1 MATNLASRLMQLE
14 KGRTSLMRYVFHWVF
29 IQLVLLSAAQAQVPN
44 NQENTFA
51 DGAGLPHVLEY
62 PLPSQSVVLEFNQGE
77 CQTSVTEEY
86 IIPDVPANPGNVAL
100 TMLFNAVC
108 DLGPSTGD
116 TVPVSHGAPREII
129 KEILVSPDSLRM
141 SVRFDK

>member
-1 MATNLASRLMQLE
+1 
-14 KGRTSLMRYVFHWVF
+14 MRYVLYWMVM
-29 IQLVLLSAAQAQVPN
+29 QLVLLSAAQAQVPK

-51 DGAGLPHVLEY
+51 VDATNLPHVFEY
-62 PLPSQSVVLEFNQGE
+62 PLPPQSVVLEFSQGE

-129 KEILVSPDSLRM
+129 EEFLLSPDGSRM
-141 SVRFDK
+141 LVKFDK

>member
-1 MATNLASRLMQLE
+1 
-14 KGRTSLMRYVFHWVF
+14 MRYVLYWMVM
-29 IQLVLLSAAQAQVPN
+29 QLVLLSAAQAQVPK

-51 DGAGLPHVLEY
+51 VDATSLLHVFEY
-62 PLPSQSVVLEFNQGE
+62 PLPPQSVVLEFSQGE

-129 KEILVSPDSLRM
+129 EEFLLSPDSSRM
-141 SVRFDK
+141 LVKFDK

>member
-1 MATNLASRLMQLE
+1 
-14 KGRTSLMRYVFHWVF
+14 MRYVLYWMVM
-29 IQLVLLSAAQAQVPN
+29 QLVLLSAAQAQVPK

-51 DGAGLPHVLEY
+51 VDAMSLPHVFEY
-62 PLPSQSVVLEFNQGE
+62 PLPPQSVVLEFSQGE

-129 KEILVSPDSLRM
+129 QEFPLSPGRSRMLVK
-141 SVRFDK
+141 FDK

>member
-1 MATNLASRLMQLE
+1 
-14 KGRTSLMRYVFHWVF
+14 MRYVLYWMVM
-29 IQLVLLSAAQAQVPN
+29 QLVLLSAAQAQVPK

-51 DGAGLPHVLEY
+51 VDATNLPHVFEY
-62 PLPSQSVVLEFNQGE
+62 PLPPQSVVLEFSQGE

-129 KEILVSPDSLRM
+129 EEFLLSPDGSRM
-141 SVRFDK
+141 LVKFDKW

>member
-1 MATNLASRLMQLE
+1 
-14 KGRTSLMRYVFHWVF
+14 MRYVLYWMVM
-29 IQLVLLSAAQAQVPN
+29 QLVLLSAAQAQVPK

-51 DGAGLPHVLEY
+51 VDATGLLHVFEY
-62 PLPSQSVVLEFNQGE
+62 PLPPQSVILEFSQGE

-116 TVPVSHGAPREII
+116 TVPVSHGVPREII
-129 KEILVSPDSLRM
+129 EEFLLSPDRSRM
-141 SVRFDK
+141 LVKFDK

>member
-1 MATNLASRLMQLE
+1 
-14 KGRTSLMRYVFHWVF
+14 MRYVLYWMAM
-29 IQLVLLSAAQAQVPN
+29 QLVLLSAAQAQVPK

-51 DGAGLPHVLEY
+51 VDATNLPHVFEY
-62 PLPSQSVVLEFNQGE
+62 PLPPQSVVLEFSQGE

-129 KEILVSPDSLRM
+129 QEFPLSPGRSRMLVK
-141 SVRFDK
+141 FDK